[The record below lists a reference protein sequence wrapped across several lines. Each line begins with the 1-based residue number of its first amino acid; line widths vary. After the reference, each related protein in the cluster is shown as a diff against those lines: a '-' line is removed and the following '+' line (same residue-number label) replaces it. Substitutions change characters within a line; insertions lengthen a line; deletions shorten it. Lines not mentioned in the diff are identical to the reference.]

1 MNFRCRDLNNYL
13 STEKME
19 IRFGLL
25 ILKVVKK
32 MDYAKTLL
40 MLTWLI
46 LSFLAL
52 AITTEIWAHGCTN
65 LSKCD
70 NCYSRVAYIYV
81 LCACLSFLIL
91 KNIEQ

>member
-1 MNFRCRDLNNYL
+1 MTFRVVTTINVKQTFAVQDLNNYL

-52 AITTEIWAHGCTN
+52 AITT
-65 LSKCD
+65 
-70 NCYSRVAYIYV
+70 VYV
-81 LCACLSFLIL
+81 HFKIL
-91 KNIEQ
+91 HI